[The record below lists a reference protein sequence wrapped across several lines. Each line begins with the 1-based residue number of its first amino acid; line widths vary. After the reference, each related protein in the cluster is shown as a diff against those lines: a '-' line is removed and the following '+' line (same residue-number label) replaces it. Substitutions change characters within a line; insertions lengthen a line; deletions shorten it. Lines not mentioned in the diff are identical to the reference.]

1 MTNEALGANPFDWR
15 LPLCAA
21 LGTCL
26 VFLPFVLSSADFGE
40 ILYVC
45 LAAPIVSIVLI
56 VFAIRRKG
64 RRRLSSL
71 LMLIV
76 YLAVSSILVENYAA
90 VRDVAR
96 WMLWSSNYKSEM
108 KRHPISHVGE
118 LGHVEW
124 DDWGFAGAGETVE
137 YIVFDPSDSLGAS

>member
-1 MTNEALGANPFDWR
+1 MTNEALGVNPFDWR

-26 VFLPFVLSSADFGE
+26 VFLPFVLSSADLGE

-45 LAAPIVSIVLI
+45 LAAPVVSIVLI

-71 LMLIV
+71 QLIV

-96 WMLWSSNYKSEM
+96 WMLWSSNYKS
-108 KRHPISHVGE
+108 
-118 LGHVEW
+118 
-124 DDWGFAGAGETVE
+124 
-137 YIVFDPSDSLGAS
+137 